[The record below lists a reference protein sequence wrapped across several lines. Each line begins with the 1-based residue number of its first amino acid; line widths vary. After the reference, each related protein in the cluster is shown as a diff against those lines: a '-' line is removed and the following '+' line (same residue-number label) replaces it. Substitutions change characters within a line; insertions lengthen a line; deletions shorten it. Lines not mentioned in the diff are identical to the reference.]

1 MFFDNNNNTRTMLSN
16 VIYLYNFSISQFL
29 LFIVLTFYQ
38 PRFDIL
44 ASSRRGTRYRGA
56 PVEKIRVSVKMY
68 NKKPLN
74 WEAIPVY
81 RLE

>member
-1 MFFDNNNNTRTMLSN
+1 MDLLKNAGFPEVEA
-16 VIYLYNFSISQFL
+16 VI
-29 LFIVLTFYQ
+29 
-38 PRFDIL
+38 
-44 ASSRRGTRYRGA
+44 RYRGA
-56 PVEKIRVSVKMY
+56 SVEKIRVSVKMY

>member
-1 MFFDNNNNTRTMLSN
+1 
-16 VIYLYNFSISQFL
+16 LYFA
-29 LFIVLTFYQ
+29 V
-38 PRFDIL
+38 
-44 ASSRRGTRYRGA
+44 YRGA
-56 PVEKIRVSVKMY
+56 SVEKIRVSVKMY